1 MNKGNNKDKSMK
13 FRTEK
18 EQKKKTTE
26 KFTKSIPPKSQF
38 FEKNNKFDKLQ
49 TDKEKKRH
57 NYKYQEGKKE
67 PLTDHTDIKSITQ
80 KCCKFS
86 NLYKI

>member
-1 MNKGNNKDKSMK
+1 MK

-38 FEKNNKFDKLQ
+38 FEKNNKLDKLQ

-57 NYKYQEGKKE
+57 NYKYQEGEKE
-67 PLTDHTDIKSITQ
+67 PLYRPYRYQ
-80 KCCKFS
+80 KH
-86 NLYKI
+86 NTEMLQIQQLI